1 MKRFAAVVVA
11 VAVTVAG
18 LWGLAE
24 LTQNRPDPIEEGSS
38 TELVVSVRTREGA
51 GLVRHAERLWA
62 VCSGTARGIHQVG
75 DIVEEGD
82 GLFQLTLSPAL
93 GEHTRR
99 RLVGCLEDFTLDG
112 LKGSV
117 KSVDYIAPA

>member
-1 MKRFAAVVVA
+1 MKRLVAAVVA
-11 VAVTVAG
+11 IAVTVGGIWA
-18 LWGLAE
+18 LAE
-24 LTQNRPDPIEEGSS
+24 VTQNRPDVIEEGSS

-62 VCSGTARGIHQVG
+62 VCSGTARGIHLVG
-75 DIVEEGD
+75 DMVGHGG

-117 KSVDYIAPA
+117 RSVDYVPPA